1 MTYAARPN
9 FEQSLEFSLW
19 TLAVLAILLAGLW
32 AAVLIRTWC
41 RGREDRA
48 EGAHQMLIQIGDL
61 RREGDLTDDEF
72 RSIKGRLIQQID
84 SATREQSID
93 GEEKF
98 SD

>member
-1 MTYAARPN
+1 MTYAAKPD
-9 FEQSLEFSLW
+9 FEQSLELSLW
-19 TLAVLAILLAGLW
+19 SLAILAILLVGLW

-48 EGAHQMLIQIGDL
+48 AGAHQMLIQIGDL

-72 RSIKGRLIQQID
+72 RSIKGRLIKQID
-84 SATREQSID
+84 GAMREQRID